1 MLLHRQ
7 RRELPF
13 VKEFVAASN
22 EIPSQSVGRL
32 AANAARSQRKNS
44 QFELMLKGL
53 QGLFLHSA
61 AAEILLPA
69 AVVGFSVLARQF
81 STLAAA
87 PGSPE
92 SSLAKARGPL
102 ASLVAAGGADNHRS
116 PPSNQINPS
125 CSDQQT
131 DDSPFEIKV
140 TFTAAVSPSL
150 SPSVCLSLLVA
161 VSSAVFDQSRWRRAE
176 TPKGFPALR
185 WKLCLPSSEEASRI

>member
-13 VKEFVAASN
+13 VEEFVAASN
-22 EIPSQSVGRL
+22 ESPSQSVGRL
-32 AANAARSQRKNS
+32 AATAARSQRKNS

-53 QGLFLHSA
+53 QGLYAA

-150 SPSVCLSLLVA
+150 SPSVCLSLLVG